1 MASRCSDPVRLK
13 PDATGFAPD
22 ASESVRQSALV
33 ASHVRIGVSVASA
46 SNTSVASAFRRTTSV
61 ASAFR
66 RTVATALVA
75 VALPVTAQ
83 QADRARTEALAR
95 RAGERLQVLQR
106 EAERLASQESTLLND
121 LRKLEVERQLKG
133 EELKQLD
140 AEAARV
146 GAELT
151 ATTERM
157 EALQKSEAAE
167 RPELRARVVEIYK
180 LGRARYLRLLLSTP
194 DLRRIGQASRTVAA
208 MAKLDRDRIASHQRT
223 LAELKSVRA
232 TLQERQKAV
241 TTVRAAAEKAQAAAQ
256 RAAQARSDLIRDI
269 DRRRDLNA
277 QLAGELQAAQTK
289 LQLALRDI
297 AGGTPPADVASLP
310 LKPFRGDLDWP
321 VRGQVKRRFSGGTSK
336 GIEIAA
342 NEGAD
347 AVAVHDG
354 LVAFAG
360 TFSGFG
366 NLVILDHG
374 SQTFSLYGDLLEIA
388 VKKGAHMDRGQPVG
402 SVGPTPSGSAG
413 LYFELRIDG
422 QPVDPLQWL
431 KKR

>member
-1 MASRCSDPVRLK
+1 MASRCSDVEPLSTRS
-13 PDATGFAPD
+13 T
-22 ASESVRQSALV
+22 Q
-33 ASHVRIGVSVASA
+33 
-46 SNTSVASAFRRTTSV
+46 
-61 ASAFR
+61 
-66 RTVATALVA
+66 RTVFSAAFA
-75 VALPVTAQ
+75 VSAVIVGCAVLLGQPS
-83 QADRARTEALAR
+83 DRARTEALAR

-106 EAERLASQESTLLND
+106 EADRLAAQESTLLND
-121 LRKLEVERQLKG
+121 LRKLEIERQLKG

-140 AEAARV
+140 GEAARV

-151 ATTERM
+151 ATNERM
-157 EALQKSEAAE
+157 DSLQKSEAAE

-180 LGRARYLRLLLSTP
+180 LGQARYLRLLLSTP

-208 MAKLDRDRIASHQRT
+208 MAKLDRDRVASHQRT
-223 LAELKSVRA
+223 LAELKSARA
-232 TLQERQKAV
+232 TLQERQKALAM
-241 TTVRAAAEKAQAAAQ
+241 VRAAAEKAQAAAQ

-277 QLAGELQAAQTK
+277 QLASELQTAQQK

-297 AGGTPPADVASLP
+297 ASGTPPADVASLP

-321 VRGQVKRRFSGGTSK
+321 VRGDVRRRFSGGTSK

-374 SQTFSLYGDLLEIA
+374 SQTFSLYGDLLDIG
-388 VKKGAHMDRGQPVG
+388 VKKGAHIDRGQPVG
-402 SVGPTPSGSAG
+402 SVGPTPSGAAG

>member
-1 MASRCSDPVRLK
+1 MANRCSKRTTQNSRNTQRVLWS
-13 PDATGFAPD
+13 AVSA
-22 ASESVRQSALV
+22 VSALIV
-33 ASHVRIGVSVASA
+33 VVGAV
-46 SNTSVASAFRRTTSV
+46 
-61 ASAFR
+61 
-66 RTVATALVA
+66 LVG
-75 VALPVTAQ
+75 Q

-223 LAELKSVRA
+223 LAELKSARA
-232 TLQERQKAV
+232 TLQERQKAL

-277 QLAGELQAAQTK
+277 QLAGELQTAQQK
-289 LQLALRDI
+289 LQLALREI
-297 AGGTPPADVASLP
+297 ASGTPPADVAALP

-321 VRGQVKRRFSGGTSK
+321 VRGDVRRRFSGGTSK

-342 NEGAD
+342 TEGTD

-374 SQTFSLYGDLLEIA
+374 SQTFSLYGDLLDIT
-388 VKKGAHMDRGQPVG
+388 VKKGSHIDRGQPVG
-402 SVGPTPSGSAG
+402 SVGPTPSGAAG